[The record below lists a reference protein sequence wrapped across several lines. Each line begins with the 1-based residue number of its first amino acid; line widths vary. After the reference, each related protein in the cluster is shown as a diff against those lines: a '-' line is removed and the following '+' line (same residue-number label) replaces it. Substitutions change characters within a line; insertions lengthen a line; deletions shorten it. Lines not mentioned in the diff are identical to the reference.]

1 MTALSREKHPA
12 TKGPLTYLLGS
23 LVSLPTLSMTL
34 IAPALPA
41 VRADFG
47 ASYNQAQL
55 LITTFLIAMA
65 VGLLFVGLLSD
76 RFGRRPAFLTGTF
89 LFFLGSLMGVFA
101 PNTVILIIARLL
113 QGLGASALMVT
124 GRIIAND
131 VYAAKDASRALSSIT
146 AVQTL
151 MPVIA
156 LSLGGLIVEYLGW
169 RATFGMMALAAALVL
184 TQSYLLIAETNQNKL
199 ANLRITALF
208 DAFRTV
214 LTARNWQIYSICAG
228 MQIGMFYSMN
238 GYMSY
243 HFVRLGASI
252 TAFGF
257 YYAMISVGYLIGNLV
272 NRKYGGIASLGQ
284 WVLYGSL
291 LTLIAIAM
299 IWTLDEM
306 ALLTPP
312 LLSFLLCVI
321 GFSHGIL
328 VANAIISSMQNM
340 GAHSGS
346 ASGLGATTHMLI
358 GGASGSII
366 ILLGGATDFA
376 VCMSINGAMAL
387 ISVIA
392 AKRGLHH

>member
-1 MTALSREKHPA
+1 MTPPSLKRHPA
-12 TKGPLTYLLGS
+12 TKGPLTYLLGA
-23 LVSLPTLSMTL
+23 LVSLPTMSMTL

-55 LITTFLIAMA
+55 LITAFLMAMA
-65 VGLLFVGLLSD
+65 VSLLFVGLLSD
-76 RFGRRPAFLTGTF
+76 RFGRRPVFLIGTSLF
-89 LFFLGSLMGVFA
+89 LLGSLMGVIA
-101 PNTVILIIARLL
+101 PNTGILIIARTL
-113 QGLGASALMVT
+113 QGLGAAALMMT

-146 AVQTL
+146 AVQSIV
-151 MPVIA
+151 PVLA
-156 LSLGGLIVEYLGW
+156 LAIGGLIVEYLGW
-169 RATFGMMALAAALVL
+169 RAAFGAMALAAAIVF
-184 TQSYLLIAETNQNKL
+184 TQSYLLIAETNHNKL
-199 ANLRITALF
+199 TNLRLSALF

-214 LTARNWQIYSICAG
+214 LTARNWQIYSLCAG

-252 TAFGF
+252 TEFGF
-257 YYAMISVGYLIGNLV
+257 FYAMTSLGYMIGNLI
-272 NRKYGGIASLGQ
+272 NRKYGELASLGQ

-291 LTLIAIAM
+291 LTLITIAA
-299 IWTLDEM
+299 IWTMDETG
-306 ALLTPP
+306 LLTPP
-312 LLSFLLCVI
+312 MLSFLLAVI
-321 GFSHGIL
+321 GFSHGLL

-346 ASGLGATTHMLI
+346 ASGLGAATHMVI
-358 GGASGSII
+358 GAASGSII
-366 ILLGGATDFA
+366 IVLGGATNFA
-376 VCMSINGAMAL
+376 VCMAINGAMAL

-392 AKRGLHH
+392 AKRGLHR

>member
-1 MTALSREKHPA
+1 MTSSASQQHPA
-12 TKGPLTYLLGS
+12 PKGPLTYLLGS
-23 LVSLPTLSMTL
+23 LVSLPTMSMTL

-55 LITTFLIAMA
+55 LITAFLIAMA
-65 VGLLFVGLLSD
+65 AGLLFVGLLSD
-76 RFGRRPAFLTGTF
+76 RFGRRPVFLIGTSLF
-89 LFFLGSLMGVFA
+89 LIGSLIGVVA
-101 PNTVILIIARLL
+101 PNTALLILARTL
-113 QGLGASALMVT
+113 QGFGAAALMVT

-146 AVQTL
+146 AVQSIV
-151 MPVIA
+151 PVMA
-156 LSLGGLIVEYLGW
+156 LAIGGLIVEYLGW
-169 RATFGMMALAAALVL
+169 RATFGAMTLAAALVL
-184 TQSYLLIAETNQNKL
+184 AQSYLLIAETNQNKL
-199 ANLRITALF
+199 TNLRLSALF

-257 YYAMISVGYLIGNLV
+257 FYAMTSLGYMIGNLI
-272 NRKYGGIASLGQ
+272 NRKYGGVASLGQ

-291 LTLIAIAM
+291 LTLVTLAT
-299 IWTLDEM
+299 IWMMDEIG
-306 ALLTPP
+306 LLTPP
-312 LLSFLLCVI
+312 ILSFLLAII
-321 GFSHGIL
+321 GLSHGLL

-346 ASGLGATTHMLI
+346 ASGLGAATHMLI
-358 GGASGSII
+358 GAASGSVI
-366 ILLGGATDFA
+366 ILAGGATNFA
-376 VCMSINGAMAL
+376 VCMAINGAMAL

-392 AKRGLHH
+392 AKRGLQR